1 MPEDDLTLQMP
12 GDEGST
18 SATTAPTSRRAAAA
32 ATPTTISEDDAAARI
47 AQLEQQ
53 LAQANALN
61 EQLMDAQGADTAGAP
76 PAAKEVRMIGE
87 DWSQM
92 TSAQAK
98 ASGVTRTVL
107 CSDGYFVP

>member
-18 SATTAPTSRRAAAA
+18 SATTATTSRRPTATAPITTAA
-32 ATPTTISEDDAAARI
+32 SDDAAARI

-53 LAQANALN
+53 LAQANAMN
-61 EQLMDAQGADTAGAP
+61 EQLMDRQGADTAGAP
-76 PAAKEVRMIGE
+76 AVPKEVKMIGE
-87 DWSQM
+87 DWSGM

-98 ASGVTRTVL
+98 ASGVTKTVL
-107 CSDGYFVP
+107 CSDGYYVP